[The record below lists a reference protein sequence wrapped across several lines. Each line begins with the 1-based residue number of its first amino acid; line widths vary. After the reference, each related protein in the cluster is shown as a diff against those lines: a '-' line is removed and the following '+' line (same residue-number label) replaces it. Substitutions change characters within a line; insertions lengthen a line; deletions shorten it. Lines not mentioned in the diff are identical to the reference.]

1 MQVLAAHMKAEE
13 TVEWG
18 AILAEN
24 TDIDLRNL
32 NLAVEKYSTFRP
44 SEEPLFLGRVLRD
57 TESSIVHHFARPGAL
72 DYPDTESGIFLS
84 RKLVLDVEADL
95 QKLDEGG
102 DKSLKSLFP
111 SDFNIDPAYE
121 FAKFLNKEGKGVE
134 LKNVDEICAKKSKK
148 LNCMTS
154 FKQETSCLKSSQA
167 AEMKAVL
174 GRSLVAVKTCSKFHK
189 DRLAAVKATWASR
202 VPHLEYISD
211 AEDDDHPTKVPFIHS
226 FDLHISSS
234 IIMNKICILSFIKL
248 SSFSGSAVHSKHR
261 EWSLQQDD
269 GDCEPLP
276 GAGGQRHP
284 GDRGRRHCAL
294 CCKAGFSSLLLY
306 RGGDSCVAG
315 SKVVHILWK
324 HFEGV
329 NKYMG
334 SLGLCTN
341 YVVFFWHIF
350 GV

>member
-1 MQVLAAHMKAEE
+1 MKAEE

-18 AILAEN
+18 AILSEN
-24 TDIDLRNL
+24 TDLDLKSL
-32 NLAVEKYSTFRP
+32 GLAAEKYPSFRP

-134 LKNVDEICAKKSKK
+134 LKNVDEICAKKSKE
-148 LNCMTS
+148 LNCITS

-211 AEDDDHPTKVPFIHS
+211 AEDDVHPTKVLTYIYH
-226 FDLHISSS
+226 HQ
-234 IIMNKICILSFIKL
+234 
-248 SSFSGSAVHSKHR
+248 
-261 EWSLQQDD
+261 SL
-269 GDCEPLP
+269 
-276 GAGGQRHP
+276 
-284 GDRGRRHCAL
+284 
-294 CCKAGFSSLLLY
+294 
-306 RGGDSCVAG
+306 
-315 SKVVHILWK
+315 
-324 HFEGV
+324 
-329 NKYMG
+329 
-334 SLGLCTN
+334 
-341 YVVFFWHIF
+341 
-350 GV
+350 